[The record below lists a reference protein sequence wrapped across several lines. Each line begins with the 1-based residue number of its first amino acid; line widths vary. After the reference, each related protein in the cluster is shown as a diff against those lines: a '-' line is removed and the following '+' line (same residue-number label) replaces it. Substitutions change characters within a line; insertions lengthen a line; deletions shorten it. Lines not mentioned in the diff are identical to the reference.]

1 VGIPPEFLRLDLL
14 PTPGRTA
21 AETVASLEREGFE
34 PGAVRQAVGDYPAQV
49 PPRTDGRADQSEYR
63 FGNLDLG

>member
-21 AETVASLEREGFE
+21 AETVASLEREGLE